1 MSVWLCQCLRILR
14 ERINCTYLK
23 QLKWT
28 YSEVLQKLNA
38 LFAFVWQL
46 HLKVVFVLFQMT
58 KVSSFTQILDDT
70 GFVLF
75 DLTTGA

>member
-1 MSVWLCQCLRILR
+1 MSMS
-14 ERINCTYLK
+14 ENPPESINCSYLK
-23 QLKWT
+23 QFKWT

-46 HLKVVFVLFQMT
+46 HLKVVFVLFRMI
-58 KVSSFTQILDDT
+58 KVSSFTQTLDDT